1 MEAHHEY
8 RVHAFGAGGRNGVVH
23 AEGVLSS
30 ISFSAPP
37 EFLGEPGRWTPEHFL
52 VAAVASCFVSTFS
65 GIAEKSCLGFAS
77 FNLEAEGVLGNEDG
91 IWRFTEIKLRPVVT
105 VLKEEDRDRVIRLL
119 EKAEKSCLIARSLP
133 FKVTLFP
140 AVKIEEELSV
150 PARVTLM
157 KSTPEHEK
165 AICAL
170 DGSAQGTKS
179 EGLYPTRGLDAK
191 RIGDLLKLPV
201 N

>member
-8 RVHAFGAGGRNGVVH
+8 RVNALGSGGCNGVVH

-65 GIAEKSCLGFAS
+65 GIAEKSRFEFVS
-77 FNLEAEGVLGNEDG
+77 FHLDAEGVLGNEDG

-105 VLKEEDRDRVIRLL
+105 ILNDKDRDRVIHLL
-119 EKAEKSCLIARSLP
+119 EKAEKSCLIAGSLQC
-133 FKVTLFP
+133 KVVLFS

-150 PARVTLM
+150 PARV
-157 KSTPEHEK
+157 
-165 AICAL
+165 
-170 DGSAQGTKS
+170 
-179 EGLYPTRGLDAK
+179 
-191 RIGDLLKLPV
+191 
-201 N
+201 

>member
-23 AEGVLSS
+23 AEGVLSG

-65 GIAEKSCLGFAS
+65 GTAEKSRLEFATFS
-77 FNLEAEGVLGNEDG
+77 LDAEGVLDNEDG

-105 VLKEEDRDRVIRLL
+105 VLKEEDRDRAIRLL
-119 EKAEKSCLIARSLP
+119 EKAEKSCLIARSLQ
-133 FKVTLFP
+133 FKVVLVPT
-140 AVKIEEELSV
+140 VKIEEELSAL
-150 PARVTLM
+150 ARV
-157 KSTPEHEK
+157 
-165 AICAL
+165 
-170 DGSAQGTKS
+170 
-179 EGLYPTRGLDAK
+179 
-191 RIGDLLKLPV
+191 
-201 N
+201 

>member
-1 MEAHHEY
+1 MESHHEY
-8 RVHAFGAGGRNGVVH
+8 RIKAFGAGGRNGVVQ

-65 GIAEKSCLGFAS
+65 GIAEKSRLGFAS
-77 FNLEAEGVLGNEDG
+77 FNLDAEGVLGNKDG

-105 VLKEEDRDRVIRLL
+105 ILKEEDRDRVTRLL
-119 EKAEKSCLIARSLP
+119 EKAEKSCLVARSLQ

-140 AVKIEEELSV
+140 AVEIEEELSV
-150 PARVTLM
+150 L
-157 KSTPEHEK
+157 
-165 AICAL
+165 
-170 DGSAQGTKS
+170 
-179 EGLYPTRGLDAK
+179 AK
-191 RIGDLLKLPV
+191 I
-201 N
+201 